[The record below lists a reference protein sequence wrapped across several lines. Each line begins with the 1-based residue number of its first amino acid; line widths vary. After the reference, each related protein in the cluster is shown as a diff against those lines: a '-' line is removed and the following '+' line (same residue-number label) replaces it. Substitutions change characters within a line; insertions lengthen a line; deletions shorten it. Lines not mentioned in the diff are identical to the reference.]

1 MSWNGAITCTVCYL
15 NSSSIYRIRH
25 LKSWWRG
32 GGYKYRERLKL
43 SEVEINKYLAKSESN
58 LKNMVVSLLTA
69 EEMLQERGYWDKEP
83 RWQEY
88 QERREE
94 ALKVVKG

>member
-1 MSWNGAITCTVCYL
+1 MTKKQIKK
-15 NSSSIYRIRH
+15 I
-25 LKSWWRG
+25 LKSLDYLILAIKSS

-43 SEVEINKYLAKSESN
+43 SEREIDLYIAGSESN
-58 LKNMVVSLLTA
+58 LKKMVISQMVA
-69 EEMLQERGYWDKEP
+69 EEMLQERGYWDKVP

>member
-1 MSWNGAITCTVCYL
+1 MKPKQIKKILESLDFLILAIKA
-15 NSSSIYRIRH
+15 S
-25 LKSWWRG
+25 
-32 GGYKYRERLKL
+32 GGYKYQEKLKL
-43 SEVEINKYLAKSESN
+43 SEVERDKYIARSERD
-58 LKNMVVSLLTA
+58 LKTMVISLLTA

-88 QERREE
+88 QERREA

>member
-1 MSWNGAITCTVCYL
+1 MKPKQIKKILESLEFLILAIKA
-15 NSSSIYRIRH
+15 S
-25 LKSWWRG
+25 
-32 GGYKYRERLKL
+32 GGYKYQEKLKL
-43 SEVEINKYLAKSESN
+43 SEVERGKYIARSEIN
-58 LKNMVVSLLTA
+58 LKTMVVSLLTA

-94 ALKVVKG
+94 AMKEMK

>member
-1 MSWNGAITCTVCYL
+1 MTKKQIKKVLGSLDFLILT
-15 NSSSIYRIRH
+15 IRAT
-25 LKSWWRG
+25 

-43 SEVEINKYLAKSESN
+43 SETELNKHLVRSEQD
-58 LKNMVVSLLTA
+58 LKTMTISLLTA
-69 EEMLQERGYWDKEP
+69 EEMLQERGYWDKVP

-94 ALKVVKG
+94 AMKVVKG